1 LFIVINHTP
10 QLKATL
16 EQAQTTLA
24 SIERLTSSEAPAN
37 QDLQQALREIA
48 EVARSRK
55 LAGRAGS

>member
-37 QDLQQALREIA
+37 QDLQQALREFA